1 MARRNFDLNRKL
13 TGWAAFLCLIAGL
26 ICLFLG
32 MEDEII
38 TAGLIRNSLFLGAL
52 WLALPAKN
60 RTAAWENISWS
71 TGWLVLLTVIGFLA
85 ARFKWMAIPLVLGL
99 GALIYFLR
107 RPVKRS

>member
-13 TGWAAFLCLIAGL
+13 TGWASVLCLLGGL
-26 ICLFLG
+26 ICLALG

-60 RTAAWENISWS
+60 RSAAWEDVSWS
-71 TGWLVLLTVIGFLA
+71 AGLLFMLAAVGFLA
-85 ARFKWMAIPLVLGL
+85 ARFKWMAIPLVFGL
-99 GALIYFLR
+99 ALLIYFLR
-107 RPVKRS
+107 RPLK